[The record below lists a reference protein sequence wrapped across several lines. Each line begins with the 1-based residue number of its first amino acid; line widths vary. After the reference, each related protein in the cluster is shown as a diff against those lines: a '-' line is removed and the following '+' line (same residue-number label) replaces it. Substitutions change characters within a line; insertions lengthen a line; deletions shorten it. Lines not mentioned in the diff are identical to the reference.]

1 MTVNLVNTLLKV
13 NFRHNLVF
21 IYFIMQHH
29 VFFLIVN
36 DLEQVN
42 KLLFSVNNNFKSHI
56 YNPTVVEGQMFVELF
71 IEMFYF
77 KIIYT

>member
-1 MTVNLVNTLLKV
+1 MTVNPVNTLLKV

-21 IYFIMQHH
+21 IFFIMQRT
-29 VFFLIVN
+29 FFFIVN
-36 DLEQVN
+36 NLEQVN

-77 KIIYT
+77 KIINT